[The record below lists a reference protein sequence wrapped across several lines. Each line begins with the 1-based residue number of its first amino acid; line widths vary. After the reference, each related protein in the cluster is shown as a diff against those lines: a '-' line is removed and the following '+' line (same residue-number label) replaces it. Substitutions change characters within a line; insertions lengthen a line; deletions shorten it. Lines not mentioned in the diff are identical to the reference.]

1 MLAKALD
8 TRTQLFSQFEV
19 KVMKALM
26 SVFPFAELVGKKEHW
41 RFIYE
46 ASFLSIGIA
55 GFDGK
60 ARKEGY
66 R

>member
-19 KVMKALM
+19 KVMKALN
-26 SVFPFAELVGKKEHW
+26 SVFPFAELVGKNEHW
-41 RFIYE
+41 RYE

-55 GFDGK
+55 VLDGR
-60 ARKEGY
+60 ARTEGY